1 MSAQA
6 SKKSYKGYYITAI
19 VIVIIVI
26 LFVPIIPITY
36 EKTIPVQKTVT
47 RTITYTTTEPYQVT
61 KSESKI
67 LINDKPTVP
76 AGKYLYY
83 QVYIDVSGKSGNVVS
98 GSVVET
104 AGYDIRFY
112 VFDQKGFNAWKN
124 GYSSQPYV
132 DSGRITSYSF
142 SFVPDHSDYYYFVL
156 DNGYSWFTN
165 KVPQITATWNYQ
177 ETVTEYRTVEKTQ
190 VTTDITT
197 DYEKISVIRYV
208 SLFQLL
214 TGTY

>member
-36 EKTIPVQKTVT
+36 EKTMPRSV
-47 RTITYTTTEPYQVT
+47 
-61 KSESKI
+61 I

-177 ETVTEYRTVEKTQ
+177 KTVTEYRT
-190 VTTDITT
+190 
-197 DYEKISVIRYV
+197 V